1 MNNQEQHVTFMHLE
15 EGRKFRVL
23 TDLIT
28 FKLGGSDTQGTFFLI
43 FDKVEPQGGVAMHRQ
58 SGQETFII
66 FEGELKFTIQ
76 QNDEVSTFTASRGA
90 VVHVPA
96 GVAHAYNNTS
106 TSPTSMFV
114 LFTPAGKTEQ
124 FFERFG
130 VPVTDEHMIPSPVI
144 PDAETLR
151 IMQQEYNIQLV
162 PPVAN

>member
-1 MNNQEQHVTFMHLE
+1 MHLE